1 MTEDAPLSGAAI
13 PSAEAAQRPCA
24 FPGCPRPAAAP
35 TFSSGRPPAYCE
47 DPSHTAVTAFRERQ
61 RRKGAAAG
69 TPPVDD
75 PRPIETATQ
84 RAAALRGQVA
94 EVGEHLVT
102 QLRTLLDELGVLG
115 DPEAAAAQIESV
127 TTEAGEQVAA
137 ATARAARAERAA
149 RSAEAERE
157 QADTAAEEALARLEE
172 VSAELEQTR
181 QAWQTE
187 VGALTAAQAELIQEH
202 QVAIAEA
209 AAVASAQRE
218 ELQEEHR
225 RALSWAAEER
235 AELVQVHE
243 QAMEQARQA
252 AAAREDALT
261 RRAEEQSRAAEQARR
276 EADTA
281 RQAAEGE
288 VVAARSL
295 LARAEAD
302 ADAARTAAAEV
313 AEQERELREV
323 TAQLRTDLAVMRV
336 ERDAALADVTRQQVA
351 ADQRVHE
358 VRELLTEEVNR
369 LRGEVEDLRRGE
381 PQPDRASQ
389 NTSTVGEGGPRTPRS
404 VRKPS
409 SPQGDATS

>member
-1 MTEDAPLSGAAI
+1 MTEDAPFAGSAV
-13 PSAEAAQRPCA
+13 PSPDAAQRPCA

-47 DPSHTAVTAFRERQ
+47 DPRHTAVTAFRERQ
-61 RRKGAAAG
+61 RRKATAAG
-69 TPPVDD
+69 APPVDD

-84 RAAALRGQVA
+84 CAAALRGQVA

-157 QADTAAEEALARLEE
+157 QAGTAAEEALARLEE

-187 VGALTAAQAELIQEH
+187 VGALTVAQAELIQEH

-209 AAVASAQRE
+209 AAAAAAQRE

-225 RALSWAAEER
+225 RALSRAAEER

-243 QAMEQARQA
+243 QAMEQAR
-252 AAAREDALT
+252 
-261 RRAEEQSRAAEQARR
+261 R

-281 RQAAEGE
+281 RQAAEGD
-288 VVAARSL
+288 VVAARGL

-302 ADAARTAAAEV
+302 AAAARTAAAEV
-313 AEQERELREV
+313 AEQEQQLQEV

-336 ERDAALADVTRQQVA
+336 ERDAALADATRQQAV

-358 VRELLTEEVNR
+358 VRELLTEEVTR
-369 LRGEVEDLRRGE
+369 LRSEVEDLRRG
-381 PQPDRASQ
+381 
-389 NTSTVGEGGPRTPRS
+389 
-404 VRKPS
+404 
-409 SPQGDATS
+409 